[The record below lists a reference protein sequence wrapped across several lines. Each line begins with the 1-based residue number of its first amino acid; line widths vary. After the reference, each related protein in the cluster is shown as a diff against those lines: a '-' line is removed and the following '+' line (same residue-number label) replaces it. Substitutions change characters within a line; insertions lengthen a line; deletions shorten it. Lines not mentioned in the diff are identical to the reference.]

1 MKETTMKSLALAL
14 AMTVATP
21 AFAQEVM
28 TDAERTAFRDEVRAY
43 LMENPEVI
51 MEAVGILQQREEEAK
66 AGNDVTLA
74 RTYAGQLHDDPNS
87 WVGGNIDGD
96 ITVVEFMDYK
106 CGYCKKAYPEV
117 ANLLTTDGNIRYIVK
132 EFPILG
138 DQSML
143 AAQFAIATKLV
154 AGDEAYETV
163 HNTLM
168 EFRGDITDDMLT
180 KLGDSLDLDTAAIT
194 VEMAGAEV
202 AKIINDNRLLG
213 QAMQISGTPTFVVQ
227 DQMLRGYVPFD
238 QMVQIVAQIRDA
250 G

>member
-1 MKETTMKSLALAL
+1 MKETTMKSVALL
-14 AMTVATP
+14 VAMSLATP
-21 AFAQEVM
+21 ALAQEAM
-28 TDAERTAFRDEVRAY
+28 SDAERTAFRAEVRAY

-51 MEAVGILQQREEEAK
+51 MEAVAVLEQRDQAAK
-66 AGNDVTLA
+66 ANNDVTLA
-74 RTYAGQLHDDPNS
+74 QNHAGQLHDDPNS
-87 WVGGNIDGD
+87 WVGGNLEGD
-96 ITVVEFMDYK
+96 IIIVEFMDYK

-117 ANLLTTDGNIRYIVK
+117 AHLLTTDGNIRYIVK

-154 AGDEAYETV
+154 AGDEAYKTV

-168 EFRGDITDDMLT
+168 EFRGDITPDMLT
-180 KLGDSLDLDTAAIT
+180 KLGESLELDTAAIT
-194 VEMAGAEV
+194 VEMEGAEV
-202 AKIINDNRLLG
+202 AKVINDNRLVG

-238 QMVQIVAQIRDA
+238 QMVQIVEQIRDA

>member
-1 MKETTMKSLALAL
+1 MKETTMKSLALL
-14 AMTVATP
+14 VAMTLATP
-21 AFAQEVM
+21 ALAQEAM
-28 TDAERTAFRDEVRAY
+28 SDAEREAFRAEVRAY

-51 MEAVGILQQREEEAK
+51 MEAVGILQQREEAAK
-66 AGNDVTLA
+66 ADSDVTLA
-74 RTYAGQLHDDPNS
+74 QTYAGQLHDDPNS
-87 WVGGNIDGD
+87 WVGGNLEGD

-168 EFRGDITDDMLT
+168 EFRGDITTDTLT
-180 KLGDSLDLDTAAIT
+180 KLGDSLELDTAAIT

-202 AKIINDNRLLG
+202 AQIINDNRLLG